1 MVFTVFHIVFHNV
14 TGLDDMLSGT
24 YQHNIDPKG
33 RVAIP
38 SKLRGAL
45 GDCFVI
51 SKPIDKQPCLCVFP
65 MQVWEELTAKIATL
79 KLAQARA
86 VRRYLYSGA
95 VNTVL
100 DSQGR
105 VLLPQSLRDFIGGT
119 PGDSLTLVGAD
130 DCIEI
135 WKTSDWEALDIDAQQ
150 DDVLEILGEI

>member
-1 MVFTVFHIVFHNV
+1 
-14 TGLDDMLSGT
+14 MLSGT

-38 SKLRGAL
+38 AKLRGAL
-45 GDCFVI
+45 GDNFVV

-65 MQVWEELTAKIATL
+65 MQVWEDLTSKIANL

-95 VNTVL
+95 ISTAL

-105 VLLPQSLRDFIGGT
+105 VLLPQSLRDVISAQS
-119 PGDSLTLVGAD
+119 GDSVTLVGAD

-135 WKTSDWEALDIDAQQ
+135 WKTSDWEALDIDSQQ
-150 DDVLEILGEI
+150 DDVLEILGGI

>member
-1 MVFTVFHIVFHNV
+1 MD
-14 TGLDDMLSGT
+14 GMLSGT

-38 SKLRGAL
+38 AKLRGAL
-45 GDCFVI
+45 GDNFVV

-65 MQVWEELTAKIATL
+65 MQVWEDLTSKIANL

-95 VNTVL
+95 ISTAL

-105 VLLPQSLRDFIGGT
+105 VLLPQSLRDVISAQS
-119 PGDSLTLVGAD
+119 GDSVTLVGAD

-135 WKTSDWEALDIDAQQ
+135 WKTSDWEALDIDSQQ
-150 DDVLEILGEI
+150 DDVFEILGEI

>member
-1 MVFTVFHIVFHNV
+1 
-14 TGLDDMLSGT
+14 MLSGT

-38 SKLRGAL
+38 AKLRGAL
-45 GDCFVI
+45 GDNFVV

-65 MQVWEELTAKIATL
+65 MQVWEDLTSKIANL

-95 VNTVL
+95 ISTAL

-105 VLLPQSLRDFIGGT
+105 VLLPQSLRDVISAQS
-119 PGDSLTLVGAD
+119 GDSVTLVGAD

-135 WKTSDWEALDIDAQQ
+135 WKTSDWEALDIDSQQ
-150 DDVLEILGEI
+150 DDVFEILGEI

>member
-1 MVFTVFHIVFHNV
+1 
-14 TGLDDMLSGT
+14 MLSGT

-38 SKLRGAL
+38 AKLRGAL
-45 GDCFVI
+45 GDNFVV

-65 MQVWEELTAKIATL
+65 MQVWEDLTSKIANL

-86 VRRYLYSGA
+86 VRRYIYSGA
-95 VNTVL
+95 ISTAL

-105 VLLPQSLRDFIGGT
+105 VLLPQSLRDVISAQS
-119 PGDSLTLVGAD
+119 GDSVTLVGAD

-135 WKTSDWEALDIDAQQ
+135 WKTSDWEALDIDSQQ
-150 DDVLEILGEI
+150 DDVFEILGEI

>member
-1 MVFTVFHIVFHNV
+1 MLNDKRK
-14 TGLDDMLSGT
+14 GLDGMLSGT

-38 SKLRGAL
+38 AKLRGAL
-45 GDCFVI
+45 GDNFVV

-65 MQVWEELTAKIATL
+65 MQVWEDLTSKIATL

-95 VNTVL
+95 INTSL

-105 VLLPQSLRDFIGGT
+105 VLLPQSLRDVISAQF
-119 PGDSLTLVGAD
+119 GDSVTLVGAD

-135 WKTSDWEALDIDAQQ
+135 WKTSDWESLDIDSQQ